1 MNSHERIV
9 FDYYTDG
16 RMVVR
21 EMRAILKD
29 IKMEAAHRQIIL
41 DAFRDDETYP
51 MKFNNW
57 VSFCERKEIIDEVRK
72 LACD

>member
-29 IKMEAAHRQIIL
+29 IKMEAVHRQIIL
-41 DAFRDDETYP
+41 DAFRDDEAYP
-51 MKFNNW
+51 MKFNKW
-57 VSFCERKEIIDEVRK
+57 VSFCERKEIIDAVRK

>member
-29 IKMEAAHRQIIL
+29 IHMETKRRQIIL
-41 DAFRDDETYP
+41 DSFRDDETYP
-51 MKFNNW
+51 MKFSDW
-57 VSFCERKEIIDEVRK
+57 VSFCERKDIFNEVRN